1 MVLIG
6 TYMNKNDLKFIFILL
21 FIGVFV
27 LLMTR
32 LKQTNE
38 SKMAYVYYD
47 SNLVLTIDLSLEE
60 KEYTIKGANG
70 DVLISAG
77 DGKIKVEEENSP
89 YHLCSKQGY
98 ITSSY
103 ETIVCLP
110 NKVVIE
116 IKDNESLDSIVK

>member
-1 MVLIG
+1 MALIG
-6 TYMNKNDLKFIFILL
+6 IYMNKHDFKFVFILL
-21 FIGVFV
+21 FIGVLV
-27 LLMTR
+27 LFITR
-32 LKQTNE
+32 LNQTNE

-60 KEYTIKGANG
+60 KEYTVKGENG

-77 DGKIKVEEENSP
+77 NGKIKVEEENSP

>member
-1 MVLIG
+1 
-6 TYMNKNDLKFIFILL
+6 MNKNDLKFIFFLI